1 MRIINYRFGG
11 EKKQKLPELTLA
23 LGFFDGVHLGHRE
36 LIRRAARRA
45 KELSMS
51 FGVFTFSSECPS
63 LKATQSRIYSTE
75 EKLELIEALGTEYA
89 IVADFDSVSGLEPRD
104 FVTRVLVSDLNCR
117 VAATGYNFR
126 FGKGASG
133 DAEALAALMRACGR
147 DCLTVE
153 EQKYKGGVLSAS
165 AIRAALSKGDV
176 RLASEMLGTP
186 YHLTGRVE
194 HGLGIGRKL
203 GFPTINMPL
212 PQGLPLHSGVYRTAV
227 PVGNKLH
234 PALTNVGVCPTLG
247 ERVPHAETT
256 LLDFSG
262 DLYGERLKTYFLD
275 FIREE
280 MSFSS
285 PEALARQ
292 IERDREYVRS
302 CGGDMEKLSNLIA
315 GVSPSA
321 KIKDIKDKEE

>member
-1 MRIINYRFGG
+1 MRIINYRFGD
-11 EKKQKLPELTLA
+11 KQKLPGLTLA

-36 LIRRAARRA
+36 LIRRAFAAAREESLA
-45 KELSMS
+45 
-51 FGVFTFSSECPS
+51 FGVFTFASECPT

-89 IVADFDSVSGLEPRD
+89 IVADFDSLSGLEPRD

-126 FGKGASG
+126 FGKDASG
-133 DAEALAALMRACGR
+133 DAETLAALMRACGR
-147 DCLTVE
+147 GCLTVE

-176 RLASEMLGTP
+176 RSASEMLGIP

-194 HGLGIGRKL
+194 HGLGMGRKL

-212 PQGLPLHSGVYRTAV
+212 PQGLPLRSGVYLTAV
-227 PVGNKLH
+227 PVGGKIH

-262 DLYGERLKTYFLD
+262 DLYGQRLKTYFLN
-275 FIREE
+275 FIRDE
-280 MSFSS
+280 MNFSS
-285 PEALARQ
+285 PEALAGQ
-292 IERDREYVRS
+292 IDRDREYVRS
-302 CGGDMEKLSNLIA
+302 SLGNTEELSNIIA
-315 GVSPSA
+315 GANSFA
-321 KIKDIKDKEE
+321 KIINIKDKEE